1 MIIAMATVNIT
12 EYHGQCISLV
22 RSMYLN
28 HPGVVAQSSAKLI
41 GGPPTVLL
49 VVQVPVEQKKT
60 SWIK

>member
-1 MIIAMATVNIT
+1 MIAVATENIT

-22 RSMYLN
+22 RSVYLN
-28 HPGVVAQSSAKLI
+28 HPGVVAQASAKLI
-41 GGPPTVLL
+41 GGSPAVLL